1 MLSASRYAWTIAQ
14 CKICG
19 SHMGWKFTAT
29 KSELSPQKFWGLT
42 RSALLPRIPEKENE
56 SGQERSLLL
65 CLWSGHLYTEQTK
78 SSLCLEEKSI
88 KFCLWNL
95 SGRIFELHE
104 KGTVVSEGPEKIN
117 ILKMYRI
124 WNGMQENRDDFMFSG
139 RCRIE
144 QLEFTD
150 AL

>member
-1 MLSASRYAWTIAQ
+1 MLSISRYAWTIAQ

-29 KSELSPQKFWGLT
+29 KTELSPQKFWGLT

-56 SGQERSLLL
+56 SGQRSLLL

-88 KFCLWNL
+88 KIHLWDL
-95 SGRIFELHE
+95 SVRIFELHE
-104 KGTVVSEGPEKIN
+104 KGTVVSEGPEKFN
-117 ILKMYRI
+117 ILKMYRMK
-124 WNGMQENRDDFMFSG
+124 NGTWENAGSFMFSG
-139 RCRIE
+139 MCRIE
-144 QLEFTD
+144 QFRFTG